1 CYRRGQDRLDDPGR
15 DAMLP
20 RRRPRLRAAGVLPRR
35 AQAVGVA
42 VKRLAALALASAA
55 AVACTP
61 PANKPDGERF
71 RIERL
76 GPASIQ
82 ILPNGGQLPYCLA
95 FTASDH
101 GVVRLLTMS
110 AKNEAFKCDANQ
122 PAGGIHYRVPPEE
135 GPVRVIVVFSDQ
147 QIEATPIA
155 AQVREI

>member
-1 CYRRGQDRLDDPGR
+1 
-15 DAMLP
+15 
-20 RRRPRLRAAGVLPRR
+20 
-35 AQAVGVA
+35 
-42 VKRLAALALASAA
+42 VKRLATLAPVIVAAL
-55 AVACTP
+55 ACTP
-61 PANKPDGERF
+61 PATKPDGERF

-82 ILPNGGQLPYCLA
+82 ILPNVGQLPYCLA
-95 FTASDH
+95 FTASDR

-122 PAGGIHYRVPPEE
+122 PVGAVPFRVPPEE

-155 AQVREI
+155 AQVREISFKQRKVNGMDLRAPGTITVESIAFVPAPDP